1 MKFLLDECMHTSLVE
16 VAHEFGF
23 VAHHISHM
31 GMAGLKDWQV
41 MDRVIREEFTFV
53 TNNRTDFV
61 ALFAK
66 LELHS
71 GLVVIVPNVAPA
83 RQRITFR
90 AALAHIGQRDMVNTV
105 VEVEQSGA
113 HVKCSEYAL
122 PRRFG
127 NGPPALLR

>member
-23 VAHHISHM
+23 VAHHVSHM

-61 ALFAK
+61 ALFAR
-66 LELHS
+66 LDLHS

-83 RQRITFR
+83 RQRIMLR
-90 AALAHIGQRDMVNTV
+90 AALAHIGQGDMVWLK
-105 VEVEQSGA
+105 S
-113 HVKCSEYAL
+113 SS
-122 PRRFG
+122 
-127 NGPPALLR
+127 PALMSSVPSMRFQGDSGTARLLC